1 MAILSAKKLIKMA
14 RGCQK
19 FAAMQRRKI
28 SFTRNGSDADGC
40 STSSSAIVE
49 KGHFVVYRIDQIRYA
64 FPLTYLENEFTLF
77 REVQHEMKKEN
88 AVLET
93 FAMQITWKIE
103 MDKMNIYRQ
112 SLIRIQNHPQKAKVV
127 LNQITPEKYKQN
139 IIPWRK

>member
-14 RGCQK
+14 RGWQK

-64 FPLTYLENEFTLF
+64 FPLTYLENE
-77 REVQHEMKKEN
+77 K
-88 AVLET
+88 AVAVDLHKALLLSIPSCFCSTSSWQQE
-93 FAMQITWKIE
+93 
-103 MDKMNIYRQ
+103 
-112 SLIRIQNHPQKAKVV
+112 SQNQQLLAYGVSCFV
-127 LNQITPEKYKQN
+127 NDISN
-139 IIPWRK
+139 